1 MRPTRIRE
9 LKMKKSLFILVV
21 VVFLGI
27 NVNAQTENESKF
39 QLLIENTENGI
50 KITSSKGC
58 AFKEL
63 TFSLSEGQIQEI
75 DQYGMRKA
83 NDEIR
88 KVDDNFASFRM
99 TIKKEKD
106 VIYFE
111 GIEGTV
117 FSKLSFLCLV
127 GKNQLINQNGML

>member
-1 MRPTRIRE
+1 
-9 LKMKKSLFILVV
+9 MKKSLFILAV
-21 VVFLGI
+21 VVFWGI
-27 NVNAQTENESKF
+27 NVNAQTTYESKF
-39 QLLIENTENGI
+39 LLLIENTENGI

-63 TFSLSEGQIQEI
+63 TFSLREGQTQEI

-83 NDEIR
+83 DEIR
-88 KVDDNFASFRM
+88 KVDNNLASFRM

-106 VIYFE
+106 VIYLE

-117 FSKLSFLCLV
+117 FSELSFLCLI